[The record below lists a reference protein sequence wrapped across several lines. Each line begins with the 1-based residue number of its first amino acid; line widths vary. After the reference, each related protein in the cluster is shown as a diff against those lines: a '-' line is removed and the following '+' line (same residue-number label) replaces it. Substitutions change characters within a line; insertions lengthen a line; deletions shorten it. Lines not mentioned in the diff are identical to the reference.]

1 MIPHLLRC
9 EASPPSRAAVLP
21 SGSASHPG
29 KEDGH
34 FGIAPLDPALKDW
47 GSALRQHYVSG
58 ERAGQGFGIAYYC
71 LTL

>member
-47 GSALRQHYVSG
+47 VCRG
-58 ERAGQGFGIAYYC
+58 RAGQGFGIAYYS